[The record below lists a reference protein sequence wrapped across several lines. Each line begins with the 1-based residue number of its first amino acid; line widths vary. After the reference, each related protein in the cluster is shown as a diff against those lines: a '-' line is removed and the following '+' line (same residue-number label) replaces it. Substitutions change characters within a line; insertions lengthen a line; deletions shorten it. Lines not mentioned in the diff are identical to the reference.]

1 MVIMLTEVLKI
12 DDYSLTKAK
21 KLLNNDMLVA
31 FPTETVYGLGAN
43 ALSSDAIRKI
53 YQAKNR
59 PLDNPLI
66 VHVPLDYNIDEIV
79 YDSPLA
85 KRIREAF
92 LPGPLTIVYNSKN
105 VLSPLVSCGLETL
118 AVRCPSLEAS
128 QQFLSFV
135 NVPVAAPSANIS
147 KHTSPVTAKHV
158 FEDFDGKIPLILDG
172 GRSQGGIESTVLDLT
187 TDKPIILRKGLISAS
202 DVKNVVGECV
212 YAEENS
218 ELNKRSP
225 GTKYRHYTPKV
236 ETAFFDKSSLNK
248 AVKLYKQAEKN
259 GKKAYFM
266 CDGFVANELVGY
278 NVFDL
283 GTSGKSMA
291 SRLYFYLHESEILCD
306 LLIGISL
313 TCCDELVLSVNNR
326 YLKAFA

>member
-1 MVIMLTEVLKI
+1 MNTEILKV
-12 DDYSLTKAK
+12 DESSLKKAK
-21 KLLNNDMLVA
+21 ELLNDDMLVA

-43 ALSSDAIRKI
+43 AYSSEAIREV
-53 YQAKNR
+53 YRAKGR

-66 VHVPLDYNIDEIV
+66 VHVPKDYDVNEIV

-85 KRIREAF
+85 KRVREAF
-92 LPGPLTIVYNSKN
+92 LPGPLTIVYNGKN

-118 AVRCPSLEAS
+118 ALRCPSLEAS

-135 NVPVAAPSANIS
+135 NVPVAAPSANVS
-147 KHTSPVTAKHV
+147 KHTSPVTAQHV

-187 TDKPIILRKGLISAS
+187 TDTPVILRKGLVSAS
-202 DVKNVVGECV
+202 DIKKVVGKCV

-236 ETAFFDKSSLNK
+236 ETAFFDNSELNK
-248 AVKLYKQAEKN
+248 ALNLYEQAVKSGRKPYV
-259 GKKAYFM
+259 M
-266 CDGFVANELVGY
+266 CDGFVAEKLGGY

-283 GTSGKSMA
+283 GKSGESMA
-291 SRLYFYLHESEILCD
+291 SRLYYYLHESEIACD

-313 TCCDELVLSVNNR
+313 NVCDELVLSVNNR